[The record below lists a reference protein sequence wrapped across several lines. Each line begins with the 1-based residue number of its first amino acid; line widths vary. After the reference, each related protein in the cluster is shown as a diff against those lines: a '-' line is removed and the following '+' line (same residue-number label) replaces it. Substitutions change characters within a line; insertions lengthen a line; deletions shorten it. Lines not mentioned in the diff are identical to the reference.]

1 MKTQVA
7 KAIAVLL
14 TTCILFSCGSI
25 MHGTRQEVSFQSSP
39 DGALVEISD
48 AMGVSYG
55 SCETPCTLDLKRKK
69 EYHVNISKAGYESA
83 DFVIE
88 RKTSGWIWGN
98 ILLGGVI
105 GLVIDLTN
113 GAAYKLE
120 PQILQLTLQ
129 KGDTGAIIPQGNGDA
144 VVIFD
149 IDNLNTAQRA
159 MLSSLERIPLS
170 SLK

>member
-7 KAIAVLL
+7 RLSAVLL
-14 TTCILFSCGSI
+14 TTVIIIGCGSI
-25 MHGTRQEVSFQSSP
+25 MHGTRQEVSFQTAP
-39 DGALVEISD
+39 EGAVIEVSD

-69 EYHVNISKAGYESA
+69 EYHVTVTKSGYEPA
-83 DFVIE
+83 DFIIE

-113 GAAYKLE
+113 GAAYKLSPE
-120 PQILQLTLQ
+120 TLQLTLQ
-129 KGDTGAIIPQGNGDA
+129 KGETGAIIPRGDLDA
-144 VVIFD
+144 VVILD
-149 IDNLNTAQRA
+149 IENLNAEQRA
-159 MLSSLERIPLS
+159 LIMSLERIPLS